1 MSSLTAWENFYVIVG
16 SSAGALTGLLFV
28 AVTLVAQLQMR
39 GSSRG
44 IDAFS
49 TPTVVQF
56 GAVLLISAML
66 SAPWPSL
73 LPAALLLGL
82 GGLVGVV
89 YTLIVVRRQH
99 RLDSYTRYTPVPE
112 DWLWYAVLPLVAYT
126 ALLPA
131 ALLLLSSPDLALFAI
146 GGVMGLLLF
155 IGIRNAWDI
164 VTWVAV
170 GRFEQQDEGNERK
183 DEGKE

>member
-1 MSSLTAWENFYVIVG
+1 MSPLTAWENFYVIVG

-39 GSSRG
+39 GNSRG
-44 IDAFS
+44 IDAYN

-56 GAVLLISAML
+56 GAVLLVSAML

-73 LPAALLLGL
+73 LPVALLLGL
-82 GGLVGVV
+82 GGLAGVL
-89 YTLIVVRRQH
+89 YTLIVVRRQR
-99 RLDSYTRYTPVPE
+99 RLDIYEPVPE
-112 DWLWYAVLPLVAYT
+112 DWLWYAALPLVAYA
-126 ALLPA
+126 ALLAA
-131 ALLLLSSPDLALFAI
+131 ALLLPGNPVPALFVI
-146 GGVMGLLLF
+146 GAVMALLLF

-170 GRFEQQDEGNERK
+170 GRSEQQDEQNKRK